1 MEKKIVCPICG
12 EDDPALLDYF
22 KGIPY
27 CTRCFEV
34 SNGMIKRTL
43 APALPKTFLHLEYPL
58 SDEQKELS
66 QRAVDNYKKGID
78 TLLYAVC
85 GSGKTEVSYGL
96 IDYALRNGLKV
107 GFGLP
112 RRDVVIELYARLKK
126 AFPSKKVVAVYGG
139 HTREIDGDLIILTT
153 HQLFRYYK
161 FFDLMIM
168 DEVDAFPYAGNA
180 ILERNFHLALKGHY
194 MLMSATPSI
203 ELVKEFRQEK
213 HDILSMHTRFHGNP
227 IPVPKALYIHGPNK
241 YKFILRKLSQYKQ
254 EQKPAF
260 VFVPSVEKAERLYR
274 ILSSGMSKGDYVT
287 SKRVEKEEIIERFK
301 NGQLDFLVTT
311 AILERGVTVKNLNVI
326 VFEASSE
333 IYNAAS
339 LVQIAGRAGRKV
351 DAPHGEVY
359 FVADKETESIRK
371 AISEIEYCNTFLSN
385 MQKGDRKQ

>member
-43 APALPKTFLHLEYPL
+43 APALPKTFLHLDYPL

-153 HQLFRYYK
+153 HQLFRYYR

-168 DEVDAFPYAGNA
+168 DEVRLPLCWKRYFRKELPFGPKGALHAHVGDP
-180 ILERNFHLALKGHY
+180 FH
-194 MLMSATPSI
+194 
-203 ELVKEFRQEK
+203 
-213 HDILSMHTRFHGNP
+213 
-227 IPVPKALYIHGPNK
+227 
-241 YKFILRKLSQYKQ
+241 
-254 EQKPAF
+254 
-260 VFVPSVEKAERLYR
+260 
-274 ILSSGMSKGDYVT
+274 
-287 SKRVEKEEIIERFK
+287 
-301 NGQLDFLVTT
+301 
-311 AILERGVTVKNLNVI
+311 
-326 VFEASSE
+326 
-333 IYNAAS
+333 
-339 LVQIAGRAGRKV
+339 
-351 DAPHGEVY
+351 
-359 FVADKETESIRK
+359 
-371 AISEIEYCNTFLSN
+371 
-385 MQKGDRKQ
+385 